1 MPTLAEIL
9 ASKHT
14 RAAFAGLSEGRDPK
28 QLAADILSKLAQEKV
43 GEIVAAAVGGQP
55 VQQAQEAEARFQK
68 AKTVEPFIDVEWKHV
83 K

>member
-14 RAAFAGLSEGRDPK
+14 RAAFEGLSQGRDPK
-28 QLAADILSKLAQEKV
+28 QLAAEVLSRLAQEKV
-43 GEIVAAAVGGQP
+43 GEVVAAAIGGQP
-55 VQQAQEAEARFQK
+55 VQRAQEAEVRFQR
-68 AKTVEPFIDVEWKHV
+68 AKPVEPFIDVEFTRV